1 MGGGGHL
8 PIPFRGE
15 NVLKSKRKMEKN
27 VKCKEDRYKE
37 NGKEKGKS
45 FSKWCIRGKIF
56 SDGSGRVSVV
66 QT

>member
-1 MGGGGHL
+1 MGGGGYL

-37 NGKEKGKS
+37 NGKEKGKL
-45 FSKWCIRGKIF
+45 FSKWCIRG
-56 SDGSGRVSVV
+56 
-66 QT
+66 